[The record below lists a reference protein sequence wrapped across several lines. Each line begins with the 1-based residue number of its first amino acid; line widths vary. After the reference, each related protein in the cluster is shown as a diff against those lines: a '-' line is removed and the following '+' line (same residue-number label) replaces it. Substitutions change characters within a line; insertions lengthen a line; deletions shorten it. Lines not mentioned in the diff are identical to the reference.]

1 MYSIVKN
8 EKTTRT
14 HFNSK
19 GHDHLDMRVT
29 VVEKVIP
36 NTTNYRLERED
47 WWIKTLKTKTPKGL
61 NKKRLTS
68 NDDIAG
74 NGRS

>member
-8 EKTTRT
+8 EKTIGT

-29 VVEKVIP
+29 VIEKVIP
-36 NTTNYRLERED
+36 NTNNYRLERED
-47 WWIKTLKTKTPKGL
+47 WWIKTLNTKTPKGL
-61 NKKRLTS
+61 NK
-68 NDDIAG
+68 ND
-74 NGRS
+74 

>member
-8 EKTTRT
+8 EKTIGT

-36 NTTNYRLERED
+36 NTNNYRLERED

-61 NKKRLTS
+61 NI
-68 NDDIAG
+68 ND
-74 NGRS
+74 